1 MSKELDFSDIN
12 KKDFLYKLA
21 HAYLHFVHNY
31 VYYNQFRITGR
42 EKLPKGEGYLVISNH
57 QNSLN
62 DALGILFSTGKKY
75 PVFIARADLFKK
87 PAIAKFMKWVG
98 IMPAY
103 RVRDGIDELGK
114 NEAIFR
120 EAARVITE
128 GDPIVLFPEALHQD
142 GRYLGVFKKGFARIA
157 FETVE
162 QTDFKMKL
170 KIVPMA
176 NNYSDYFRFQSK
188 LNIIIGEP
196 FEFDDLYE
204 IYKTH
209 PERARYLL
217 AQRAHD
223 AVEKLMVNLDDI
235 PNYPALE
242 TLCTIYRK
250 NYIKNNKIRP
260 ANSIRSETIADQA
273 MANRLRDCRN
283 NNPVQYEGLIVKA
296 REYGDLLKELK
307 LRDWIFTKR
316 RRPFI
321 GIILRTILWVLF
333 IPVWL
338 VCALLN
344 FIPFFSGFIFT
355 RKVKDKLLHPSFH
368 FVVGT
373 LIAGPLWYLIVSVVL
388 AIVTHTWW
396 YGVLALILLP
406 FTVIIFSRSTGYL
419 KKLVNRFRRSSFVAK
434 RDRRFFRALDLRE
447 QLVAGMDE
455 LMKNNKQHN
464 NGKKNRHNGSS
475 ADPAQTVSLEG

>member
-1 MSKELDFSDIN
+1 MAKDLDFSDIN
-12 KKDFLYKLA
+12 KKDLLYKIA
-21 HAYLHFVHNY
+21 HKYLHFVHNY
-31 VYYNQFRITGR
+31 VYYRQFRITGR
-42 EKLPKGEGYLVISNH
+42 ENLPKDEGYLIISNH
-57 QNSLN
+57 QNSHN
-62 DALGILFSTGKKY
+62 DALGILFSTGRKY
-75 PVFIARADLFKK
+75 PVFIARADLFNK
-87 PAIAKFMKWVG
+87 PAIAKIMKWLG

-128 GDPIVLFPEALHQD
+128 GDPIALFPEALHQN

-157 FETVE
+157 FATVE
-162 QTDFKMKL
+162 NTDFKMKL

-188 LNIIIGEP
+188 LNMIVGEP
-196 FEFDDLYE
+196 FEFDDLYD

-235 PNYPALE
+235 PNYEALE
-242 TLCTIYRK
+242 TLCTVYRK
-250 NYIKNNKIRP
+250 NYIKDNKIRP
-260 ANSIRSETIADQA
+260 ANSIRSETVADQA
-273 MANRLRDCRN
+273 IANKLREFRN
-283 NNPVQYEGLIVKA
+283 SQPEQYAGLIGKA
-296 REYGDLLKELK
+296 HEYTELLKALK
-307 LRDWIFTKR
+307 LRDWIFTKKR
-316 RRPFI
+316 FPVV
-321 GIILRTILWVLF
+321 GIIVRTILWLLF

-338 VCALLN
+338 VCSLLN
-344 FIPFFSGFIFT
+344 VIPFFSGFLFT
-355 RKVKDKLLHPSFH
+355 RRVKDKLLHPSFH

-373 LIAGPLWYLIVSVVL
+373 LIAGPLWYLIVSVVVAL
-388 AIVTHTWW
+388 VTHTWW
-396 YGVLALILLP
+396 YGLLCLILLP

-434 RDRRFFRALDLRE
+434 RDRRFFTALDLRG
-447 QLVAGMDE
+447 QLVAGMNSI
-455 LMKNNKQHN
+455 MKNK
-464 NGKKNRHNGSS
+464 
-475 ADPAQTVSLEG
+475 E

>member
-1 MSKELDFSDIN
+1 MAQDLDFSGIN
-12 KKDFLYKLA
+12 KKNLLYKIA
-21 HAYLHFVHNY
+21 HAYLHFAHNY
-31 VYYNQFRITGR
+31 VYYRQFRITGR
-42 EKLPKGEGYLVISNH
+42 ENLPKDEGYLVISNH

-62 DALGILFSTGKKY
+62 DALGILFSIRKKY

-87 PAIAKFMKWVG
+87 PGIAKIMKWLG

-128 GDPIVLFPEALHQD
+128 GDPIALFPEALHQD

-162 QTDFKMKL
+162 QTGFKMKL

-188 LNIIIGEP
+188 LNMIVGEP
-196 FEFDDLYE
+196 FTFEDLYE
-204 IYKTH
+204 TYREK

-242 TLCTIYRK
+242 TLCTVYRK
-250 NYIKNNKIRP
+250 NYIKDNKIRP
-260 ANSIRSETIADQA
+260 ATSIRSETVADQA
-273 MANRLRDCRN
+273 IANRLREYRN
-283 NNPVQYEGLIVKA
+283 AEPEKYANLVGKA
-296 REYGDLLKELK
+296 KEYGDLLKELK
-307 LRDWIFTKR
+307 LRDWIFTR
-316 RRPFI
+316 RRHPI
-321 GIILRTILWVLF
+321 LGMILRTVLWLLF
-333 IPVWL
+333 IPIWL

-344 FIPFFSGFIFT
+344 FIPFFSGFLFT

-373 LIAGPLWYLIVSVVL
+373 LIAGPLWYLIVSIVL
-388 AIVTHTWW
+388 AVVTHTWW
-396 YGVLALILLP
+396 YGLLALILLP
-406 FTVIIFSRSTGYL
+406 FTVIIFSRSTGNL
-419 KKLVNRFRRSSFVAK
+419 KKLVNRFRRSSFVAH

-447 QLVAGMDE
+447 QIVAGMDSI
-455 LMKNNKQHN
+455 LKNKKHKS

-475 ADPAQTVSLEG
+475 ADPA